1 MNPETANILIVG
13 GLLLAAAGVG
23 AYYLA
28 RYLKG
33 SVSITLSRN
42 SFNAGEA
49 VEGSFELQARKE
61 IRANALTASVAAYE
75 TVRER
80 DFKGRSKTRTRE
92 IYRTGQTLE
101 QARVYPAGYRG
112 NYNFRI
118 PLPDGRFGSGGVM
131 MGGALD
137 FLGGASRNVS
147 WKVEVRLDAEGVD
160 LAAGEKIY
168 VG

>member
-1 MNPETANILIVG
+1 MNPETTNTLVVG
-13 GLLLAAAGVG
+13 GLILAAAGVG

-33 SVSITLSRN
+33 SVSIMLARN

-49 VEGSFELQARKE
+49 VEGSFELLARKE
-61 IRANALTASVAAYE
+61 ISANTLTAFVAAYE

-80 DFKGRSKTRTRE
+80 DFRGRSKTRTRE
-92 IYRTGQTLE
+92 IYRTGQTVE

-112 NYNFRI
+112 SYNFRI
-118 PLPDGRFGSGGVM
+118 PLPDGHFGG
-131 MGGALD
+131 GGAMLGSTLG
-137 FLGGASRNVS
+137 FLSGASRNVS

-160 LAAGEKIY
+160 LGASEKIY

>member
-1 MNPETANILIVG
+1 MNPETTNILIVG

-33 SVSITLSRN
+33 SISIMLARN
-42 SFNAGEA
+42 SFSAGEV
-49 VEGSFELQARKE
+49 VEGSFELLARKE
-61 IRANALTASVAAYE
+61 IKANALTAAVAAYE

-80 DFKGRSKTRTRE
+80 DFKGRSKTHTRE

-112 NYNFRI
+112 SYNFRI
-118 PLPDGRFGSGGVM
+118 PLPDGHFSGG
-131 MGGALD
+131 GAMLGSTLG
-137 FLGGASRNVS
+137 FLSGASRKVS

-160 LAAGEKIY
+160 LASSEKIY

>member
-1 MNPETANILIVG
+1 MNPETTNTLIVG
-13 GLLLAAAGVG
+13 ALLLAAAGVG

-33 SVSITLSRN
+33 SIRITLSRN

-49 VEGSFELQARKE
+49 VEGSFELLARKE
-61 IRANALTASVAAYE
+61 ISANALTASVAAYE

-80 DFKGRSKTRTRE
+80 DFRGRSKTHTRE

-112 NYNFRI
+112 GYRFRI
-118 PLPDGRFGSGGVM
+118 PLPDGHFGAGGPM
-131 MGGALD
+131 LGSTLG
-137 FLGGASRNVS
+137 FLSGASRNVS
-147 WKVEVRLDAEGVD
+147 WKVEIRLDAEGVD
-160 LAAGEKIY
+160 LASSEKIY

>member
-1 MNPETANILIVG
+1 MNPETANTLIIA
-13 GLLLAAAGVG
+13 GLLLAAAGGG
-23 AYYLA
+23 AYYLT

-33 SVSITLSRN
+33 SISIRLPRN

-49 VEGSFELQARKE
+49 VEGSFELLARKE
-61 IRANALTASVAAYE
+61 ISANALTAFVAAYE

-80 DFKGRSKTRTRE
+80 DFKGRSKTHTRE
-92 IYRTGQTLE
+92 IYRTGQALE

-112 NYNFRI
+112 SYNFRI
-118 PLPDGRFGSGGVM
+118 PLPDGRFGAGGAM
-131 MGGALD
+131 MGSTLG
-137 FLGGASRNVS
+137 FLSGASRNVS

-160 LAAGEKIY
+160 LASGEKIY